1 MTEMN
6 VRKPFKLLLAILV
19 TAGLTIAP
27 PVTLATVGHPFAAE
41 TMQMA
46 GTSDMMADM
55 PCCPDKK
62 SGDCQD
68 CPLIAICMLKL
79 LHAGPSTQAV
89 VLHLSAHQQLQPADD
104 RLVDGLG
111 EHPPDHPP
119 RTIV

>member
-1 MTEMN
+1 MSGMDF
-6 VRKPFKLLLAILV
+6 RKPFKFFLAIVV

-27 PVTLATVGHPFAAE
+27 VVTPATGQHPSTAK
-41 TMQMA
+41 MVQMA
-46 GTSDMMADM
+46 DTPDMMANM

-62 SGDCQD
+62 SNDCQD

-79 LHAGPSTQAV
+79 LQAGPSKQAAA
-89 VLHLSAHQQLQPADD
+89 LDLSAYQLLQPADD